1 MMVPKR
7 EATQRSHSKLP
18 KGQRC
23 RRHQSTVFRRGAV
36 VLRRLRMLPLALASF
51 LWGCGEAPSKD
62 PAVKAMGPLAQEAP
76 GRHGELPASHPAAPA
91 EYVGSAACGSCHQAE
106 YQAWLGSHHQRA
118 MQAPKPGTVAGDFSG
133 AVFQQGDRLTE
144 FSQAEGRYLIR
155 TEGPDGR
162 MASHQVRYAF
172 GVAPL
177 QQYLLP
183 LPGGR
188 LQAFGLAWDTAQGRW
203 FDLHSGEGADPEDP
217 LHWTGLGL
225 NWNFMCADCHST
237 AVVKGYDAETRSYAT
252 SFAELSVGCEA
263 CHGPGSAHAAAD
275 NALSSGD
282 TDSQGRSGRGAASV
296 PPAGN
301 SGRAPRPGLAALRAP
316 AAQINACAPCH
327 SRRSQLREG
336 FAPDRSYF
344 DHYMPALLDA
354 GLYHAD
360 GQILDEVYVYGSF
373 LQSPMHQAGVTC
385 GHCHEPHSAQLR
397 LQGDAL
403 CTNCHNEAGRP
414 DFPTLPLGRYDH
426 PQHHLHRAETPG
438 ARCVNCHMPAR
449 TYMQVDDRRD
459 HSLRIPRPDLQEST
473 SAPDACTGCHQDR
486 NPAWAAEVL
495 QAAFGPPQRDHFGPV
510 FAMARDGLP
519 QAEAPLAAVSQN
531 ADLPPIVRGTALALL
546 SAYGRGVGSLAL
558 EKGLND
564 AEPLVRIG
572 ALRGAERWPPE
583 RRWRQARHLLRDELL
598 AVRSEAAPL
607 LAPAL
612 NGLPQQDRAA
622 LRKGIA
628 EYLEVQAF
636 NADRPEAHTN
646 IGNLHVSVGEA
657 GPAEAAF
664 KTALELN
671 PKWVPALVNLAD
683 HYRATGRD
691 AEAGE
696 LLQRA
701 ANLAADAPEVLL
713 ARAFWLVR
721 QKRSQEALPLFAEAY
736 RLAPGNPR
744 YAYAQALALHSI
756 GQSEQALQLLDDA
769 LAERPDNAQ
778 LLEAAAGIAQEL
790 GAEATENPYLRR
802 LRAL

>member
-1 MMVPKR
+1 
-7 EATQRSHSKLP
+7 
-18 KGQRC
+18 
-23 RRHQSTVFRRGAV
+23 
-36 VLRRLRMLPLALASF
+36 
-51 LWGCGEAPSKD
+51 
-62 PAVKAMGPLAQEAP
+62 
-76 GRHGELPASHPAAPA
+76 
-91 EYVGSAACGSCHQAE
+91 
-106 YQAWLGSHHQRA
+106 
-118 MQAPKPGTVAGDFSG
+118 MQAPKPGSVAGDFSG

-144 FSQAEGRYLIR
+144 FSQADGRYLIH

-162 MASHQVRYAF
+162 MARHQVRYAF

-203 FDLHSGEGADPEDP
+203 FDLHPGEGADPEDP

-237 AVVKGYDAETRSYAT
+237 AVVKGYDAETRSYDT

-263 CHGPGSAHAAAD
+263 CHGPGSIHAA
-275 NALSSGD
+275 G
-282 TDSQGRSGRGAASV
+282 
-296 PPAGN
+296 
-301 SGRAPRPGLAALRAP
+301 GRAMGQGTALGQGA
-316 AAQINACAPCH
+316 ACAPCH

-344 DHYMPALLDA
+344 DHYLPALLDA

-397 LQGDAL
+397 VAGDAL

-414 DFPTLPLGRYDH
+414 DFPTLSLGRYDH
-426 PQHHLHRAETPG
+426 PQHHLHRAESPG

-449 TYMQVDDRRD
+449 TYMLIDDRRD
-459 HSLRIPRPDLQEST
+459 HSLRIPRPDLQAST
-473 SAPDACTGCHQDR
+473 DAPDPCTGCHQDR
-486 NPAWAAEVL
+486 SAGWAAKVL
-495 QAAFGPPQRDHFGPV
+495 EAASGPPKADHFGPV
-510 FAMARDGLP
+510 FAAARLGQP
-519 QAEAPLAAVSQN
+519 RAEAPLAAIAQN

-558 EKGLND
+558 EKGLKD

-572 ALRGAERWPPE
+572 ALRGAARWPPE

-622 LRKGIA
+622 LRKGMA
-628 EYLEVQAF
+628 EYLEVQEF

-646 IGNLHVSVGEA
+646 IGNLHVSLGEM

-696 LLQRA
+696 LLQQA

-721 QKRSQEALPLFAEAY
+721 QKRSKEALPLFAEAY

-769 LAERPDNAQ
+769 LAGRPDNAQ
-778 LLEAAAGIAQEL
+778 LLEAAAGIAAEL
-790 GAEATENPYLRR
+790 GLGEDENHYLQW
-802 LRAL
+802 LRDM

>member
-1 MMVPKR
+1 MTVPKR

-23 RRHQSTVFRRGAV
+23 RRHQSTAFRRGTI
-36 VLRRLRMLPLALASF
+36 VLLWLRVLPLALASF
-51 LWGCGEAPSKD
+51 LWGCGEVPPKD
-62 PAVKAMGPLAQEAP
+62 PSAKATRPSAQEVP
-76 GRHGELPASHPAAPA
+76 GSRGELPASHPAAPA
-91 EYVGSAACGSCHQAE
+91 KYVGSAACGGCHQAE

-133 AVFQQGDRLTE
+133 AVFQQGDRMTE

-188 LQAFGLAWDTAQGRW
+188 LQAFGLAWDTAQRRW
-203 FDLHSGEGADPEDP
+203 FDLHPGEGADPDDP

-237 AVVKGYDAETRSYAT
+237 AVVKSYDAEARSYET
-252 SFAELSVGCEA
+252 SFAEVSVSCEA
-263 CHGPGSAHAAAD
+263 CHGPGSIHASRYDTQNPRLDAAVAD
-275 NALSSGD
+275 DGGD
-282 TDSQGRSGRGAASV
+282 SW
-296 PPAGN
+296 
-301 SGRAPRPGLAALRAP
+301 PGLAALRVP

-414 DFPTLPLGRYDH
+414 DFPTLPLGRYDD
-426 PQHHLHRAETPG
+426 PKHHLHGRESPG

-449 TYMQVDDRRD
+449 TYMVIDDRRD

-495 QAAFGPPQRDHFGPV
+495 QAAFGPPRKDHFGPV
-510 FAMARDGLP
+510 FATARDGLP
-519 QAEAPLAAVSQN
+519 QAEAPLAAIAQN

-558 EKGLND
+558 EKGLKD
-564 AEPLVRIG
+564 TEPLVRIG

-628 EYLEVQAF
+628 EYLEVQEF

-646 IGNLHVSVGEA
+646 IGNLHVSLGEA

-671 PKWVPALVNLAD
+671 PNWVPALVNLAD
-683 HYRATGRD
+683 HYRATGWD

-721 QKRSQEALPLFAEAY
+721 QKRSKEALPLFAEAY

-769 LAERPDNAQ
+769 LAGRPDNAQ
-778 LLEAAAGIAQEL
+778 LLEAAAGIAKEL
-790 GAEATENPYLRR
+790 GAATDENPYLRR